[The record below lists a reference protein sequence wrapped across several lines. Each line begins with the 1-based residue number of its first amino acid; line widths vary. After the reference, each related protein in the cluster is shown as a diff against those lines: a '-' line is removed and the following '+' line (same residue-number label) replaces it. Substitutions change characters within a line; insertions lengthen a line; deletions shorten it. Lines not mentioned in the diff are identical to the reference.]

1 MKIFITGA
9 NGFIGSNLCRH
20 FLSQSWEVYGLVR
33 RTSDLH
39 FLNGLDVKLVTGD
52 LLRPEE
58 VRIPDGIDHIVHAAS
73 IVSDWADDET
83 CRKHIY
89 QLAVNLVQ
97 KIQSLPRMPKR
108 IVYISTAVTLGFNAL
123 DISEERPGRSAL
135 FLDYTRYKVKTEQM
149 FLDEWRRSGL
159 PVVIL
164 RPADVYGPYDR
175 TSCAKILRACE
186 HGVGLIAGHGNRRF
200 GFCYI
205 DNLCQVVHLAL
216 FKEGIEGRAYT
227 VTNGELPTWRTF
239 FSGLQKGLNK
249 KQRFYQPIWIVFAIA
264 ACMEAVHKLFP
275 RYEASLNFYRIKRI
289 TTETT
294 YDISRTISELGYAPD
309 DRIDRQIEAIVAWY
323 LKERRDGFIK

>member
-9 NGFIGSNLCRH
+9 NGFVGSNLCRY
-20 FLSQSWEVYGLVR
+20 FLAKGWEVHGLVR

-39 FLNGLDVKLVTGD
+39 FLNGLDVKLVYAD

-58 VRIPDGIDHIVHAAS
+58 IRIPDGIDHIVHAAS
-73 IVSDWADDET
+73 IVSEQANNET
-83 CRKHIY
+83 CRKNIY

-97 KIQSLPRMPKR
+97 RIKSLPRMPKR
-108 IVYISTAVTLGFNAL
+108 IVHISTAITLGFNAR
-123 DISEERPGRSAL
+123 DISEERPGKSAQ
-135 FLDYTRYKVKTEQM
+135 FLNYTRYKIKAEQM
-149 FLDEWRRSGL
+149 FLDEWKRNGF

-164 RPADVYGPYDR
+164 RPGDVYGPNDR

-186 HGVGLIAGHGNRRF
+186 RGVPLVVGHGNRRF
-200 GFCYI
+200 GFCDI
-205 DNLCQVVHLAL
+205 DNLCQAVHLAL
-216 FKEGIEGRAYT
+216 LKDGIEGRAYT

-249 KQRFYQPIWIVFAIA
+249 KQRFYQPVWISFAIA
-264 ACMEAVHKLFP
+264 ACMEAVHRLFP
-275 RYEASLNFYRIKRI
+275 RYEATLNFYRIKRI

-294 YDISRTISELGYAPD
+294 YDISRTVAELGYAPD
-309 DRIDRQIEAIVAWY
+309 DRIDRQIEAIVSWY